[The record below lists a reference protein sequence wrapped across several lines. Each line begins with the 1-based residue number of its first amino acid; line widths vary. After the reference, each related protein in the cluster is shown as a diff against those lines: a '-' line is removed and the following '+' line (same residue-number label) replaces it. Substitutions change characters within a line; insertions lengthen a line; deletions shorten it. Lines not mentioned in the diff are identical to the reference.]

1 MLAFAIGDMISA
13 KGKMATEQESEAEEQ
28 TESDLDADEEYPFN
42 TMSQDWSGE
51 DMEGFCYHEISDEC
65 KAAGGKFP
73 VMAQIYT
80 YIVCQN
86 YGVDYE
92 MVFALIEQESECNW
106 NASGDG
112 GTSWGYMQM
121 AQKWHKERMQR
132 LNCTDLT
139 NPYQNVT
146 VGIDYLKEIQ
156 DSLQEVPEDVRPYYV
171 LAVYNYGAAGAKENL
186 WNHGVYKYSYN
197 TAIMERAEGRER
209 KTGHEGGIK
218 VDNKKRLCLEDAV
231 TNAEIYAVKVI
242 EEELNRKGIVP
253 NSIERKIII
262 TRTADVLAA
271 HREEVRDMY
280 KKSGLLLQDW
290 IIKMSGIKDLIAF
303 KKMKQLGYTGDVMQD
318 MKKMEEAR

>member
-1 MLAFAIGDMISA
+1 MRDAAHNFIRTAKNFIQRKPKTAAAFLITFITIYVAVMLGFAIGGMIST
-13 KGKMATEQESEAEEQ
+13 KGKTPTEQESEAEEQ
-28 TESDLDADEEYPFN
+28 TESDLNADEEYPFN

-92 MVFALIEQESECNW
+92 MVFALIERESECNW

-112 GTSWGYMQM
+112 GTSWGYMQI

-171 LAVYNYGAAGAKENL
+171 LAVYNYGTKGAKENL
-186 WNHGVYKYSYN
+186 WNHGVFKYSYN
-197 TAIMERAEGRER
+197 TAIMERAAQLKEEKER
-209 KTGHEGGIK
+209 QETK
-218 VDNKKRLCLEDAV
+218 
-231 TNAEIYAVKVI
+231 
-242 EEELNRKGIVP
+242 EE
-253 NSIERKIII
+253 
-262 TRTADVLAA
+262 
-271 HREEVRDMY
+271 
-280 KKSGLLLQDW
+280 
-290 IIKMSGIKDLIAF
+290 
-303 KKMKQLGYTGDVMQD
+303 
-318 MKKMEEAR
+318 

>member
-1 MLAFAIGDMISA
+1 MLGFAIGDMISA
-13 KGKMATEQESEAEEQ
+13 KGKTATEQESEAEEQ

-112 GTSWGYMQM
+112 GASLGYMQI

-197 TAIMERAEGRER
+197 TAIMERAAQLKAEKER
-209 KTGHEGGIK
+209 QDTK
-218 VDNKKRLCLEDAV
+218 
-231 TNAEIYAVKVI
+231 
-242 EEELNRKGIVP
+242 EE
-253 NSIERKIII
+253 
-262 TRTADVLAA
+262 
-271 HREEVRDMY
+271 
-280 KKSGLLLQDW
+280 
-290 IIKMSGIKDLIAF
+290 
-303 KKMKQLGYTGDVMQD
+303 
-318 MKKMEEAR
+318 

>member
-1 MLAFAIGDMISA
+1 MLGFAIGDMINT
-13 KGKMATEQESEAEEQ
+13 KGKASTEQESEAEEP
-28 TESDLDADEEYPFN
+28 TESDLNAVEYPFN

-51 DMEGFCYHEISDEC
+51 DMEGFCYHEITDEC
-65 KAAGGKFP
+65 KAAGGTFP
-73 VMAQIYT
+73 IMAQIYT
-80 YIVCQN
+80 YIVCEN

-92 MVFALIEQESECNW
+92 MVFALIEKESECRW

-112 GTSWGYMQM
+112 GTSWGYMQI

-197 TAIMERAEGRER
+197 TAIMERAAQLKAEKER
-209 KTGHEGGIK
+209 QDTK
-218 VDNKKRLCLEDAV
+218 
-231 TNAEIYAVKVI
+231 
-242 EEELNRKGIVP
+242 EE
-253 NSIERKIII
+253 
-262 TRTADVLAA
+262 
-271 HREEVRDMY
+271 
-280 KKSGLLLQDW
+280 
-290 IIKMSGIKDLIAF
+290 
-303 KKMKQLGYTGDVMQD
+303 
-318 MKKMEEAR
+318 

>member
-1 MLAFAIGDMISA
+1 MTKRQVRLSRKQRRRRQRRRQLHDAAHKFIRAVKNFLQRTPKTEAAILITFITIYVAVMLGFAIGGMIST
-13 KGKMATEQESEAEEQ
+13 KGKTSTEQESEAEEQ
-28 TESDLDADEEYPFN
+28 TESDLNADEEYPFN

-112 GTSWGYMQM
+112 GTSWGYMQI

-197 TAIMERAEGRER
+197 TAIMERAAQLKAEKER
-209 KTGHEGGIK
+209 QDTK
-218 VDNKKRLCLEDAV
+218 
-231 TNAEIYAVKVI
+231 
-242 EEELNRKGIVP
+242 EE
-253 NSIERKIII
+253 
-262 TRTADVLAA
+262 
-271 HREEVRDMY
+271 
-280 KKSGLLLQDW
+280 
-290 IIKMSGIKDLIAF
+290 
-303 KKMKQLGYTGDVMQD
+303 
-318 MKKMEEAR
+318 